1 MSLQSLVQQG
11 NYESAQAA
19 FDAITTPIE
28 TRNTKAWTVADLTK
42 ELPPTESNDLN
53 TMLGT
58 MESVP
63 VFRSAFIALSITGL
77 EFASDERQQLID
89 TLAIVGSWSPELT
102 QKAKRL
108 GRPMVAPWQSAGIT
122 EPTLEDVQKAWVI
135 WDCRRDMAAILQPI
149 QAKSTAVNAWLDS
162 LDTSEKTVAEV
173 KAYCDALLA
182 SSDGN
187 FSEVP

>member
-1 MSLQSLVQQG
+1 MSLQSLIANG
-11 NYESAQAA
+11 NYQSAQAA
-19 FDAITTPIE
+19 YDAITTPIE

-42 ELPPTESNDLN
+42 EFPPTESNDLN

-89 TLAIVGSWSPELT
+89 TLAVVGSWSPELT
-102 QKAKRL
+102 QKVKRL
-108 GRPMVAPWQSAGIT
+108 GRPLKEPWQSAGIT
-122 EPTLEDVQKAWVI
+122 EPTLEDVEKAWTV
-135 WDCRRDMAAILQPI
+135 DKTRRDMAAILQPI
-149 QAKSTAVNAWLDS
+149 QAKSTALNAWLDS
-162 LDTSEKTVAEV
+162 IDTSEMTVAEV
-173 KAYCDALLA
+173 EAYCAGLLA

-187 FSEVP
+187 L